1 MIKMA
6 KYGII
11 VDLDR
16 CTGCMTCVIACK
28 QENLTRPGVW
38 WNKILE
44 LESET
49 LDRITFV
56 RHACMHC
63 EDPPCLAA
71 CSQAAIFQRPDGI
84 VLIDHEKCEGA
95 GDCAAACPYGAITI
109 NPAADYFPDQ
119 KLPFEKGKES
129 HRQHPPGKASTCTLC
144 VHRIDVGL
152 EPVCV
157 AGCPSKAM
165 IFINHEDH
173 DSLIQKKLGRSL
185 PLLAAEGTHPK
196 VRYLCSDNLLKEI
209 ETRIRKNPKMAGY

>member
-1 MIKMA
+1 MP

-11 VDLDR
+11 VDLKR

-49 LDRITFV
+49 LDRIIYV

-63 EDPPCLAA
+63 ENPPCLHS
-71 CSQAAIFQRPDGI
+71 CPIEAIHQRPDGI
-84 VLIDHEKCEGA
+84 VLIDQETCDG
-95 GDCAAACPYGAITI
+95 CQTCVSACPYGAIDI
-109 NPAADYFPDQ
+109 NPDAEYFADQ
-119 KLPFEKGKES
+119 KLPFEEAKES
-129 HRQHPPGKASTCTLC
+129 HRQHPPEKAGKCTLC
-144 VHRIDVGL
+144 VHRIEAGQ

-157 AGCPSKAM
+157 SGCPSKAM
-165 IFINHEDH
+165 IFGDRDDPNR
-173 DSLIQKKLGRSL
+173 LIHKKLGKSV

-196 VRYLCSDNLLKEI
+196 VGYICNKKLLKEI
-209 ETRIRKNPKMAGY
+209 EARIRKNPKMAGS

>member
-1 MIKMA
+1 MA

-44 LESET
+44 LESEA
-49 LDRITFV
+49 LDRIIYL

-71 CSQAAIFQRPDGI
+71 CSHAAISRQPDGI
-84 VLIDHEKCEGA
+84 VLIDHKKCAGA
-95 GDCAAACPYGAITI
+95 GDCAEACPYGAINI
-109 NPAADYFPDQ
+109 NPATDYFPDQ

-129 HRQHPPGKASTCTLC
+129 HRQHPPGKAGTCTLC
-144 VHRIDVGL
+144 VHRIEAGQT
-152 EPVCV
+152 PVCT

-165 IFINHEDH
+165 IFGDR
-173 DSLIQKKLGRSL
+173 DDPSSLIHKKLGQSAV
-185 PLLAAEGTHPK
+185 LLAAEGTHPK
-196 VRYLCSDNLLKEI
+196 VGYICSDNLLKEI
-209 ETRIRKNPKMAGY
+209 EARIRKNPKMER

>member
-1 MIKMA
+1 MA

-28 QENLTRPGVW
+28 EENLTRPGVW

-63 EDPPCLAA
+63 EDPPCVAA

-84 VLIDHEKCEGA
+84 VLIDHEKCVGA
-95 GDCAAACPYGAITI
+95 GDCAEACPYGAITI

-129 HRQHPPGKASTCTLC
+129 HRRHPPGKASTCTLC
-144 VHRIDVGL
+144 AHRIDVGQ

-157 AGCPSKAM
+157 SGCPSKAM
-165 IFINHEDH
+165 VFGDH
-173 DSLIQKKLGRSL
+173 DDPDSLIHKKLGKSL

-196 VRYLCSDNLLKEI
+196 VRNLGNDNLLKEI
-209 ETRIRKNPKMAGY
+209 ETRIRKNPEMARY

>member
-1 MIKMA
+1 MA

-28 QENLTRPGVW
+28 QENLTPPGVW

-63 EDPPCLAA
+63 ENPPCVAA
-71 CSQAAIFQRPDGI
+71 CSNAAIFQRPDGI
-84 VLIDHEKCEGA
+84 VLIDREKCAGA
-95 GDCAAACPYGAITI
+95 GDCADACPYGAIHI

-119 KLPFEKGKES
+119 KLPYENGAES

-144 VHRIDVGL
+144 VHRIEAGQ
-152 EPVCV
+152 EPLCV
-157 AGCPSKAM
+157 ASCTAKAM
-165 IFINHEDH
+165 IFGDLENPKSPISKKFSQAI
-173 DSLIQKKLGRSL
+173 SLLS
-185 PLLAAEGTHPK
+185 AEGTRPK
-196 VRYLCSDNLLKEI
+196 VRYLCSDSLLKEI
-209 ETRIRKNPKMAGY
+209 ETQIRKNPKMARY

>member
-1 MIKMA
+1 MA

-28 QENLTRPGVW
+28 QENLTPPGVW

-63 EDPPCLAA
+63 ENPPCVTA
-71 CSQAAIFQRPDGI
+71 CSHAAIFQRPDGI
-84 VLIDHEKCEGA
+84 VLIEREKCEEA
-95 GDCAAACPYGAITI
+95 GDCADACPYGAIHI

-119 KLPFEKGKES
+119 KLPFENGAES
-129 HRQHPPGKASTCTLC
+129 HRRHPPGTADTCTLC
-144 VHRIDVGL
+144 VHRIDAGQ
-152 EPVCV
+152 EPICV
-157 AGCPSKAM
+157 TGCPSKAM
-165 IFINHEDH
+165 IFGDYDDP
-173 DSLIQKKLGRSL
+173 DSLINKELGKSI

-196 VRYLCSDNLLKEI
+196 VRYLCSENLLKEI
-209 ETRIRKNPKMAGY
+209 ETRIRKNPKMERS

>member
-1 MIKMA
+1 MA

-11 VDLDR
+11 VDLNR

-44 LESET
+44 LESES
-49 LDRITFV
+49 LDRITHL

-71 CSQAAIFQRPDGI
+71 CSRAAISQRSDGI
-84 VLIDHEKCEGA
+84 VFIDHQKCEGA
-95 GDCAAACPYGAITI
+95 GDCVAACPYGVIDI
-109 NPAADYFPDQ
+109 NPAADYFPNQ
-119 KLPFEKGKES
+119 TLPYEDE
-129 HRQHPPGKASTCTLC
+129 RDAQQRHPPGKASICMLC
-144 VHRIDVGL
+144 DHRIEDGQ

-165 IFINHEDH
+165 IFGDL
-173 DSLIQKKLGRSL
+173 DDPSSLIYKKLDKSV
-185 PLLAAEGTHPK
+185 PLLAAEGTLPK
-196 VRYLCSDNLLKEI
+196 VRYICSDDLLKEI
-209 ETRIRKNPKMAGY
+209 EARIRKNPTMER

>member
-1 MIKMA
+1 MA

-11 VDLDR
+11 VDLNR

-28 QENLTRPGVW
+28 QENLTRPSVW

-71 CSQAAIFQRPDGI
+71 CSRAAICQRPDGI

-95 GDCAAACPYGAITI
+95 GDCVDACPYGVIDI
-109 NPAADYFPDQ
+109 NPETDYFPGQ
-119 KLPFEKGKES
+119 KPPYENEKEPY
-129 HRQHPPGKASTCTLC
+129 RQHPPGKAGTCTLC
-144 VHRIDVGL
+144 VHRIDVGQ

-165 IFINHEDH
+165 IFGDLDDPKSAIA
-173 DSLIQKKLGRSL
+173 KKLGKSVT
-185 PLLAAEGTHPK
+185 LLSSEGTRPK
-196 VRYLCSDNLLKEI
+196 VRYICGENLLKTI
-209 ETRIRKNPKMAGY
+209 ERRIRKNPKMVRS

>member
-1 MIKMA
+1 MP

-28 QENLTRPGVW
+28 QENLTRPTVW

-63 EDPPCLAA
+63 EDPPCMAA
-71 CSQAAIFQRPDGI
+71 CSQAAISQRPDGI
-84 VLIDHEKCEGA
+84 VLIDPEKCVGA
-95 GDCAAACPYGAITI
+95 GDCADACPYGAIHI

-129 HRQHPPGKASTCTLC
+129 HRQHPPGKAGTCTLC
-144 VHRIDVGL
+144 VHRIESGQAPL
-152 EPVCV
+152 CV
-157 AGCPSKAM
+157 ESCTGGAM
-165 IFINHEDH
+165 IFGDL
-173 DSLIQKKLGRSL
+173 DDPGSLIHKKLGQSV
-185 PLLAAEGTHPK
+185 PLLAAKGTHPK
-196 VRYLCSDNLLKEI
+196 VRYICSDNLLPEI
-209 ETRIRKNPKMAGY
+209 EARIRKNPRMQR